1 MGKTVTTFEPL
12 VGVDKTDVSRLS
24 LSKIF
29 LILYSTALVL
39 CILDLVDGLLYL
51 GDIDDSMRA
60 SQIRAFMLPGGRWW
74 DLTLPSINLPQPYV
88 SPWSRL
94 VDLPYILLA
103 SALKPL
109 VGEEVALSQAFYIW
123 PPIMLA
129 VFCFLTALIYRSFS
143 LPSSLVGYLIV
154 ITAVFLMVFAVWE
167 FVPGRIDHHN
177 AQLLA
182 LLTVI
187 YGLCRWDGWGGR
199 LIGIGTVMSIT
210 IALEGLPFLLLVFAG
225 LVAALIMRIDRAAL
239 VLKQA
244 SAVMF
249 LSSLPMG
256 YVMLGSAGLFSTQC
270 DAYSAPYVF
279 LLTAF
284 GMVLWGVASYLPSA
298 RWWFNCAVLGTS
310 AAAILSA
317 FAAMFPLCLAGPYW
331 MIDPVSK
338 AYWFDRISQE
348 HSALYFI
355 EQGQIPIVLLAVL
368 LASVLTLATMSAVEQ
383 QRSNRPGIAIMLAVA
398 WASLI
403 LTLLLNRYIRFAFA
417 FAPLFLP
424 LAMAYLTSA
433 SPTSTAKVWR
443 RLAICCCVGYFAI
456 AAWLVVVVPAQTA
469 TYDAA
474 DYMAY
479 DECKSG
485 DFSVLDTVEPGLILA
500 PQGMSLP
507 MLSRLPSGLSV
518 AAIPFHR
525 ASPGMKRVFEAFLS
539 SDPPARR
546 AALAPF
552 NYVAACR
559 FPLKADYGTAPLY
572 DALSSGKDW
581 PGLIRLPTGAGN
593 PFQLFRIDHST
604 LQ

>member
-1 MGKTVTTFEPL
+1 MTHSSDL
-12 VGVDKTDVSRLS
+12 GVASSPRVATLG
-24 LSKIF
+24 LPALFLTIF
-29 LILYSTALVL
+29 GAALMICVF
-39 CILDLVDGLLYL
+39 DLGDARKFL
-51 GDIDDSMRA
+51 GDIDDQLREI
-60 SQIRAFMLPGGRWW
+60 QIRHLLFSNGTWW
-74 DLTLPSINLPQPYV
+74 DLGLPMIASPEPYV

-94 VDLPYILLA
+94 VDLPYVGLTLLFEPLLGKEQALLLA
-103 SALKPL
+103 FN
-109 VGEEVALSQAFYIW
+109 VW

-129 VFCFLTALIYRSFS
+129 VFCYLTALIYRSFR
-143 LPSSLVGYLIV
+143 LPSSLLGYLIV
-154 ITAVFLMVFAVWE
+154 VTAVFLMVFAVWE

-199 LIGIGTVMSIT
+199 LIGVGAVISIT

-244 SAVMF
+244 AAVMF

-256 YVMLGSAGLFSTQC
+256 YVMLGSAGLFSIQC

-284 GMVLWGVASYLPSA
+284 GMVLWGVASYLPYA
-298 RWWFNCAVLGTS
+298 RWWFNCAVLGIS
-310 AAAILSA
+310 AAAVLAA

-338 AYWFDRISQE
+338 TYWFDRISQE

-355 EQGQIPIVLLAVL
+355 EQGQIAIVVLAAL
-368 LASVLTLATMSAVEQ
+368 LASVLTFATMTTITQ
-383 QRSNRPGIAIMLAVA
+383 QRSNRTGIAIMLAVA

-424 LAMAYLTSA
+424 LAMAYFTSV

-456 AAWLVVVVPAQTA
+456 SAWLVVVTPARIA

-479 DECKSG
+479 DECTSG
-485 DFSVLDTVEPGLILA
+485 DYSVLGTVEPGRILA

-507 MLSRLPSGLSV
+507 MMSSLPPGLSV

-539 SDPPARR
+539 SDPAIRR
-546 AALAPF
+546 AALVPF
-552 NYVAACR
+552 DYVAVCR
-559 FPLKADYGTAPLY
+559 FPLKADTGTAPLY
-572 DALSSGKDW
+572 DALAAGRDW
-581 PGLIRLPTGAGN
+581 PGLIRLPTGADN
-593 PFQLFRIDHST
+593 PFQLFRIDHAT